1 LWRLTA
7 TTEGDEMNK
16 YLTTTLAIAAAAVLT
31 AGTAAAAAPS
41 RSTNT
46 LHLAPFT
53 DTDTCSFPITMTVD
67 GTRTITTFDNGDV
80 KRHVDL
86 TVVQTA
92 NGHTAIETDVWNVF
106 IDGTDPSAW
115 TLTGRFGQIFLD
127 GRLVYLQSGL
137 IGFDPFTGE
146 LTDPHPGPAGT
157 YPDACTL
164 LAGS

>member
-53 DTDTCSFPITMTVD
+53 DSDTCSFPITMTVD
-67 GTRTITTFDNGDV
+67 RTRTVTTFDNGDV
-80 KRHVDL
+80 
-86 TVVQTA
+86 
-92 NGHTAIETDVWNVF
+92 
-106 IDGTDPSAW
+106 SA
-115 TLTGRFGQIFLD
+115 TST
-127 GRLVYLQSGL
+127 
-137 IGFDPFTGE
+137 
-146 LTDPHPGPAGT
+146 
-157 YPDACTL
+157 
-164 LAGS
+164 